1 MSRRNVLAWVWALV
15 VVLLLAHNAT
25 LWFWK
30 RIVPDTD
37 LLALL
42 PVEERDPMLQLA
54 FTRITDTLQQRLIV
68 LVGAA
73 DWTRASR
80 AADAYGA
87 VLARH
92 PEQFQ
97 VADSVTDQVQRDW
110 LTPFQTHRLT
120 LLTPQD
126 EAALR
131 TQPKEYWV
139 DLALNKL
146 YSPFAGVSLGTWR
159 DDPFGLFGTWVQ
171 ARAQETP
178 VRPRDGKLFVGDEQ
192 RQYVVLPLTLRAPAF
207 SISAQQAVSPVLE
220 QAREAA
226 KRAGPDVDLI
236 TVGVA
241 LHAAAASAQAGRE
254 LSMIG
259 IGSIVGIALLTWFA
273 FRSLKPI
280 AWIMLSIGIGC
291 LGALSVSWLAFGRIH
306 LLTLVF
312 GATLIGVAQDYGIY
326 FLCHR
331 LAKDS
336 QLDSWQ
342 LLRRMFPALLL
353 AVVTTVIGYLALAL
367 TPFPGLRQMALFS
380 AVGLVFAWLTVVVW
394 FPVLVRF
401 NTLKEPLTARG
412 YAAASARWP
421 LLRFDRRTSLAA
433 VLFLAFVVFGL
444 SRLGV
449 RDDIRSLQ
457 NPPKK
462 LIDDQIKAS
471 KLLDAPAPAQFFI
484 VRGAT
489 AEVVLE
495 REELLKQR
503 LDPLIERNLVGG
515 YQALSN
521 WVPSSRT
528 QAARR
533 ALVEEKLF
541 SDDGALATL
550 MARLG
555 ENTRWFRVTRDRLLA
570 SASPLKLDDFLKS
583 PAGEPWR
590 HLWLGPVEGQYA
602 SVVALRGLG
611 AAGLPVLPSLAA
623 GLDGVQWV
631 DKVGEI
637 SSLLGRYRQYMGWVV
652 LFSYGAVFGLLYPR
666 YRGRSWR
673 ALAPAALASIA
684 TLALLGSAGQHL
696 QLFHVL
702 ALMLLL
708 GIGVDYGI
716 FIQEQAGRR
725 DHAAG
730 LAVGLSAMSTLLS
743 FGLLGLSKT
752 PALQAFGVT
761 MLIGIAVVWL
771 IAPCLGRDETEKE

>member
-1 MSRRNVLAWVWALV
+1 
-15 VVLLLAHNAT
+15 
-25 LWFWK
+25 
-30 RIVPDTD
+30 
-37 LLALL
+37 
-42 PVEERDPMLQLA
+42 
-54 FTRITDTLQQRLIV
+54 
-68 LVGAA
+68 
-73 DWTRASR
+73 
-80 AADAYGA
+80 
-87 VLARH
+87 
-92 PEQFQ
+92 
-97 VADSVTDQVQRDW
+97 
-110 LTPFQTHRLT
+110 
-120 LLTPQD
+120 
-126 EAALR
+126 
-131 TQPKEYWV
+131 
-139 DLALNKL
+139 
-146 YSPFAGVSLGTWR
+146 
-159 DDPFGLFGTWVQ
+159 
-171 ARAQETP
+171 
-178 VRPRDGKLFVGDEQ
+178 
-192 RQYVVLPLTLRAPAF
+192 
-207 SISAQQAVSPVLE
+207 
-220 QAREAA
+220 
-226 KRAGPDVDLI
+226 
-236 TVGVA
+236 
-241 LHAAAASAQAGRE
+241 
-254 LSMIG
+254 
-259 IGSIVGIALLTWFA
+259 
-273 FRSLKPI
+273 
-280 AWIMLSIGIGC
+280 
-291 LGALSVSWLAFGRIH
+291 
-306 LLTLVF
+306 
-312 GATLIGVAQDYGIY
+312 
-326 FLCHR
+326 
-331 LAKDS
+331 
-336 QLDSWQ
+336 
-342 LLRRMFPALLL
+342 
-353 AVVTTVIGYLALAL
+353 VVTTVIGYMALAL

-394 FPVLVRF
+394 FPALARF

-421 LLRFDRRTSLAA
+421 LLRFDRRTLLAA
-433 VLFLAFVVFGL
+433 VPFLAFVAFGL

-457 NPPKK
+457 NPPNK

-503 LDPLIERNLVGG
+503 LDPLIEKNLVAG

-533 ALVEEKLF
+533 ALVEETLF

-555 ENTRWFRVTRDRLLA
+555 ENTRWFRTTRDRLLA

-590 HLWLGPVEGQYA
+590 HLWLGAVEGQYA

-611 AAGLPVLPSLAA
+611 AAGLPVLPPLAA

-673 ALAPAALASIA
+673 ALAPAALASMT
-684 TLALLGSAGQHL
+684 TLALLGSAGQNL

-716 FIQEQAGRR
+716 FIQERAGRR
-725 DHAAG
+725 DYAAW
-730 LAVGLSAMSTLLS
+730 LAVSLSAMSTLLS

-761 MLIGIAVVWL
+761 MLIGIAAVWL
-771 IAPCLGRDETEKE
+771 LAPCFGNDQAQ